1 MLRIVK
7 SKNAAL
13 ELSINAIIILILAIT
28 MLGLGLTFTR
38 GLFKSASSKMF
49 QAVEG
54 TSLKN
59 PADAE
64 HPVTIDE
71 QLQLKRNAQERL
83 EVGFYNRANLAV
95 NDVSLVIS
103 ECIDTSGASVAEEN
117 LPRMIAPTIN
127 EVESAT
133 DVGFKTILTL
143 ESDSGSGLTPNS
155 YICTLKACTPAST
168 GTTSSECVTDKEY
181 EEVQFFLEVTP

>member
-1 MLRIVK
+1 MRRIVK

-38 GLFKSASSKMF
+38 GLFQSASSKMF

-64 HPVTIDE
+64 HPITIDE
-71 QLQLKRNAQERL
+71 QLTLKRNDQERL
-83 EVGFYNRANLAV
+83 EVGFYNRANQAV
-95 NDVSLVIS
+95 TDVSLVIT
-103 ECIDTSGASVAEEN
+103 ECIDTGGVNVQPEN
-117 LPRMIAPTIN
+117 LPRMIAPTID

-143 ESDSGSGLTPNS
+143 DTEGAGLTPNS
-155 YICTLKACTPAST
+155 YICTLRACTPAST
-168 GTTSSECVTDKEY
+168 GSTSTSCDQNNLF